1 MSLFPLTEKTVEIRG
16 KTLTIREWTPAE
28 RKESNRLR
36 KSEEPEAAI
45 LHMIATCVVAPSI
58 TVEDLRGYPTAVV
71 DELLSAVLAVN
82 GLDEPDPK
90 ND

>member
-28 RKESNRLR
+28 RKESSRLR
-36 KSEEPEAAI
+36 KSEDPEAAV
-45 LHMIATCVVAPSI
+45 LHMVATCVVAPRM
-58 TVEDLRGYPTAVV
+58 TVDDLRGYPVAVV
-71 DELLSAVLAVN
+71 DELLSAILDLN
-82 GLDEPDPK
+82 GLDEPDEK